1 MIIRARL
8 SALKSRIHRK
18 NALFVMAAS
27 AGMLTTTLL
36 MATAPE
42 QVPQEVTEKA
52 WPVSTTLV
60 EVDRF
65 VPELQ
70 VFGRVESPRH
80 TQLSS
85 ALDTPV
91 RTVHVSE
98 GDSVQ
103 AGKPLVTLDT
113 AEAELVHAQ
122 RAADL
127 AGKQAS
133 LESLQ
138 SDFASEERVLG
149 HMQALQELAESRV
162 TRLTDLYA
170 RRLVST
176 TEVDALRQEVALRTI
191 ELSRQQALVQRQPQ
205 RLAGARAAVQ
215 SAAAA
220 LAEQQIR
227 LERSIL
233 RAPFDGRITRVSASE
248 GDRVQPGKI
257 LVALYDSAG
266 LRLRARL
273 PSTLAAEL
281 RSLHAAGTHITATIA
296 GHRDIATLA
305 NLSGEIEAGSSGVDA
320 FFDLPSDS
328 ALEIGRTV
336 EITLKMPAVEDV
348 AALPQQS
355 LHDSRLVYAVEDG
368 RLQAIPVTT
377 HGTRRNSLGGL
388 DVLVSSPALRDGA
401 EVLISDMPQARQGL
415 LVNATRPRPGRSD
428 DRLG

>member
-8 SALKSRIHRK
+8 SAPKSKFHRK

-42 QVPQEVTEKA
+42 QIPQEVTEKA

-65 VPELQ
+65 IPELQ
-70 VFGRVESPRH
+70 VFGRLESPRH

-91 RTVHVSE
+91 LKVHVSE
-98 GDSVQ
+98 GNSVQ
-103 AGKPLVTLDT
+103 AGEPLVTLDT

-127 AGKQAS
+127 AGRQAS
-133 LESLQ
+133 LESMQ
-138 SDFASEERVLG
+138 SDLASEERVLG
-149 HMQALQELAESRV
+149 HMQALPELAASRV

-176 TEVDALRQEVALRTI
+176 TEVDALRQEVALRTM

-220 LAEQQIR
+220 LSEQQIR

-233 RAPFDGRITRVSASE
+233 RAPFDGRITRARPSRPPSPVTAMSQLSPTCPAKS
-248 GDRVQPGKI
+248 RP
-257 LVALYDSAG
+257 AAAG
-266 LRLRARL
+266 
-273 PSTLAAEL
+273 SM
-281 RSLHAAGTHITATIA
+281 RSLTCHQTA
-296 GHRDIATLA
+296 
-305 NLSGEIEAGSSGVDA
+305 
-320 FFDLPSDS
+320 P
-328 ALEIGRTV
+328 
-336 EITLKMPAVEDV
+336 LKSV
-348 AALPQQS
+348 A
-355 LHDSRLVYAVEDG
+355 RW
-368 RLQAIPVTT
+368 R
-377 HGTRRNSLGGL
+377 
-388 DVLVSSPALRDGA
+388 SP
-401 EVLISDMPQARQGL
+401 
-415 LVNATRPRPGRSD
+415 
-428 DRLG
+428 